1 MILYFALLG
10 IKLTYGI
17 KLEAV
22 RTGKSLR
29 SSRETNIID
38 GSDDEDYSRASGDYD
53 DIINEDYSESEYEL
67 PDISPTIY
75 PTNGLD
81 GFTSIRNY
89 EDDYIISVSPGS
101 SGSRTSTDGTSEEM
115 KTAQSNG
122 FEPYLIWICVA
133 VGGVILIAAIAA
145 IIVSWKKSK
154 SKPETSYAEAKPVPA
169 PRKPRTIV

>member
-1 MILYFALLG
+1 MELL
-10 IKLTYGI
+10 IRFKYI
-17 KLEAV
+17 FK
-22 RTGKSLR
+22 
-29 SSRETNIID
+29 
-38 GSDDEDYSRASGDYD
+38 
-53 DIINEDYSESEYEL
+53 
-67 PDISPTIY
+67 DISPTIY

-89 EDDYIISVSPGS
+89 EDDYIISVSPS
-101 SGSRTSTDGTSEEM
+101 STSTDGTSEEM